1 MNNNR
6 LISITINSLNKRIT
20 DSRMATQVTELW
32 TVINTVKIHREWD
45 LEAFRVLITSFKR
58 KWDNL
63 MIWNKSKKMKKT
75 ASKVISKILLPKIE
89 RLGFLM
95 MSQVKS
101 KIKNSLIWL
110 KKNLKK
116 NRFLKIQ
123 LKIDYYVILKLILYK

>member
-6 LISITINSLNKRIT
+6 LISITINSLNKRII
-20 DSRMATQVTELW
+20 DSRMATQATELW
-32 TVINTVKIHREWD
+32 TVIHTVKIHREWD

-95 MSQVKS
+95 MLLVKS
-101 KIKNSLIWL
+101 KIKNSLIWS